1 MNTILCPHCGK
12 EVEISSALSHQMEQ
26 EILAREKT
34 KHLKELEDVKQKALD
49 ESKKKIEEQFAL
61 QLKQQKED
69 NEAKDLRNKELIE
82 QITEMTKDLREM
94 RREKDE
100 VKLQMEKQLAVEE
113 EKIRL
118 DAQKKAEE
126 EQHSKITQKDKQLSD
141 ALKELEDMRR
151 KLQQGSQQTQGEAFE
166 LEFEALL
173 KSHYPNDKIT
183 PVEKGV
189 KGADLIQEVWDRNG
203 VYAGKILWELK
214 NTKTWSE
221 PWIAKLKDD
230 KRSINAEEAIII
242 TQTMPSNMQYAGF
255 RNGIWV
261 TERRYILPLADSL
274 RVKLIELIIIKNSLK
289 GKDIK
294 MESLYNYLTGT
305 EFKNRLEAIVEAFGN
320 MQQEIEKEKRY
331 FANKWARDEKNI
343 RQVIDSTY
351 GMHGD
356 FKGILSSAVPQ
367 IAGIDGALELD
378 TTDSQQ
384 KLLE

>member
-1 MNTILCPHCGK
+1 MNVVNCPHCGK
-12 EVEISSALSHQMEQ
+12 EVEISSALSHQLEQ
-26 EILAREKT
+26 EILAKEKS
-34 KHLKELEDVKQKALD
+34 KHLKEIEDVRQKTID
-49 ESKKKIEEQFAL
+49 ESKKKIEEQFSH
-61 QLKQQKED
+61 QLKQQKEEA
-69 NEAKDLRNKELIE
+69 EAKDLRNKELIE
-82 QITEMTKDLREM
+82 QITEMTKEMREM

-100 VKLQMEKQLAVEE
+100 VKLQMQKQLAIEE
-113 EKIRL
+113 DKIRL

-126 EQHSKITQKDKQLSD
+126 EQHNKITQKDKQLTD

-166 LEFEALL
+166 QEFEEFL
-173 KSHYPNDKIT
+173 KSHYPNDNII
-183 PVEKGV
+183 PVEKGIR
-189 KGADLIQEVWDRNG
+189 GADVIQEVWDRNG

-221 PWIAKLKDD
+221 PWVAKLKDD

-242 TQTMPSNMQYAGF
+242 TQTMPGNMSYAGF
-255 RNGIWV
+255 RNGVWV
-261 TERRYILPLADSL
+261 TEREYILPLADSL
-274 RVKLIELIIIKNSLK
+274 RVKLIELGIIKNSLK
-289 GKDIK
+289 GKDLK
-294 MESLYNYLTGT
+294 MEALYTYLTGT

-320 MQQEIEKEKRY
+320 MQNEIEKEKRY

-367 IAGIDGALELD
+367 IAGIDGTLELD
-378 TTDSQQ
+378 NITEQR